1 MRGQGHLFTSVKRK
15 DGGQK
20 LLYNLV
26 QIHIFMLTFFSGN
39 FLNKPKLL
47 NIFYNLS
54 MALRLKEQFFSP
66 SSFLSLI
73 SFGLPP
79 YFCSFD

>member
-26 QIHIFMLTFFSGN
+26 HTVQIHIFYAYFFSGN

-54 MALRLKEQFFSP
+54 MALRLKEQ
-66 SSFLSLI
+66 
-73 SFGLPP
+73 
-79 YFCSFD
+79 C

>member
-26 QIHIFMLTFFSGN
+26 HTVQIHIFYAYFFSGN

-47 NIFYNLS
+47 NIFYNIK
-54 MALRLKEQFFSP
+54 RPLKYGLKSERAM
-66 SSFLSLI
+66 LI
-73 SFGLPP
+73 F
-79 YFCSFD
+79 